1 MADKACHAIREV
13 KKYMDPEG
21 REVLEFV
28 PVFGKNTEA
37 SLVKGAVVLA
47 LGGIGPGGVQMPAR
61 HMRLEWSFPE
71 GTSIKKA
78 FETFDEAAKAE
89 VEVFK
94 KQQEAKAK
102 SENIVRAGAL
112 PTLLGANGKALRGG

>member
-1 MADKACHAIREV
+1 MAEKACHAIREV

-28 PVFGKNTEA
+28 PVFGKTTEA

-47 LGGIGPGGVQMPAR
+47 LGSVGPGGAQMPAR

-71 GTSIKKA
+71 GTGIKKA
-78 FETFDEAAKAE
+78 FETFDEAAKVE
-89 VEVFK
+89 VELFK
-94 KQQEAKAK
+94 KQQEAKVK

-112 PTLLGANGKALRGG
+112 PTILGANGKAMR

>member
-1 MADKACHAIREV
+1 MAEKACHAIREV
-13 KKYMDPEG
+13 KRYMDPEG

-28 PVFGKNTEA
+28 PVFGKTTEA

-89 VEVFK
+89 VELFK

-102 SENIVRAGAL
+102 SENIVRTGAL
-112 PTLLGANGKALRGG
+112 PTLLGANGQALRGG